1 MARLV
6 LGAVG
11 AVAGFMAGGP
21 SGAAWGWTI
30 GGMVGGLVDPQVI
43 EQQGPRMSDTKM
55 QFSSWGTMIPIVYGS
70 MRMAGNVIDA
80 SDIRET
86 STTTS
91 EGGKGGPEVET
102 TTYSYDVDLAIG
114 LCEGEII
121 GIRKIWAYGN
131 LIYNAG
137 DDADLQTLIASQENQ
152 KAFKVYTGSETQMP
166 DSTLEAVHGAG
177 NVPAYRGLA
186 YVVFENFQLSDYGN
200 RVPNFEFE
208 VVRHGAYRGQESF
221 IGTISTPTQY
231 GVGIGTV
238 AFSKSEILAHV
249 PQWDANYATSLVK
262 IYRVSQLVPVLVG
275 TYNVENQTHLVQLGQ
290 SDQSCLVHK
299 DGPSGRRILFYYG
312 SATGYKQFVLPITST
327 SVIFCKYGDSFYIAP
342 SAAATIYRY
351 RVKDGALVATNST
364 ALPTNAYCITR
375 NANSLYAIC
384 YGGTGQRDI
393 YRFDPNTLELLE
405 IFQTPNLSSNT
416 REIFGDGSSDLYLLG
431 SATSLY
437 KRVGSGWELW
447 MNFASNPAAV
457 PGYVGSTLVRAG
469 FADGSLFRAQNV
481 TANRVTKTYIG
492 QVFRLL
498 SPGAST
504 PVGDIVSDVCARSGL
519 SAIDVAALTDL
530 VHGYALTRP
539 ATGRQNI
546 EPLQQAFFFDAVESD
561 NVLKFVKRGA
571 GPAVTIPFD
580 DLAAVEYG
588 GSPPNPIDV
597 QRVQDV
603 ELPQRVTINF
613 PNKDSD
619 YQVGSESARR
629 MVTPSNQQLTLELAI
644 AMDADK
650 AAQIADVLMYQAHMA
665 RTKFGF
671 STTRKYAA
679 VEPTDVITVD
689 GKTAQYLVRIVSK
702 NEVGGLIRFEAENE
716 GAATYTS
723 TAVGSS
729 DIPPQEQITV
739 PGPTRLELLDIP
751 ILRDVDDDA
760 GLYAAMGSLSDGW
773 RGASLFRSPDD
784 MAYVALDTALNTV
797 ALGGCDTVLGNWAG
811 ANFFDETNTL
821 TVTLTSGELVSRSRA
836 EILNFENAML
846 VGAEIIQFRDA
857 VLIGEKQYRLSGLL
871 RGRRGTE
878 QHIGTHQA
886 GERVVLLSMAG
897 TLRPNEGP
905 SAIGAQRYYKP
916 VSIRNTLAQT
926 VATSYA
932 NQAVG
937 LKPYAPVRLRGG
949 KQVNG
954 DFLLQWT
961 RRTRIDGGWRNSV
974 NVPLGEALEQYEV
987 DIMSGTT
994 VKRTLTSST
1003 PNVTY
1008 TAAQQTTDFGA
1019 VQTTLSIRVYQISAV
1034 VGRGFQASKTY

>member
-11 AVAGFMAGGP
+11 AGLGFMAGGP
-21 SGAAWGWTI
+21 AGAAWGWSI

-80 SDIRET
+80 SEIRET
-86 STTTS
+86 STTSS

-102 TTYSYDVDLAIG
+102 TTYSYDVDLAVG
-114 LCEGEII
+114 LCEGEIF

-131 LIYNAG
+131 LIYNVG
-137 DDADLQTLIASQENQ
+137 EDADIQTLIASQENQ
-152 KAFKVYTGSETQMP
+152 KSFRVYTGSETQMP
-166 DSTLEAVHGAG
+166 DPTLEAIHGAG
-177 NVPAYRGLA
+177 NVPAHRGLA
-186 YVVFENFQLSDYGN
+186 YVVFENFQLADYGN

-208 VVRHGAYRGQESF
+208 VVKSGTDSNVAKRVPAPFTTVDNLDWCSEEG
-221 IGTISTPTQY
+221 GTI
-231 GVGIGTV
+231 GVCYYLN
-238 AFSKSEILAHV
+238 KS
-249 PQWDANYATSLVK
+249 SS
-262 IYRVSQLVPVLVG
+262 RVG
-275 TYNVENQTHLVQLGQ
+275 TLNTFPEGERHLFDHDLRYLGAQ
-290 SDQSCLVHK
+290 RIVYPAK
-299 DGPSGRRILFYYG
+299 PSGLTVSNSGHLHGVDSSGNAVYRIYDSGYTPNNGLYIGNVRVALANEIGGCDVKNGSVYVFHPDGGYRIFREGKLQSTIPPTPGISFGISLGFSHNPISIEPSLQYLWHAAIG
-312 SATGYKQFVLPITST
+312 SAK
-327 SVIFCKYGDSFYIAP
+327 C
-342 SAAATIYRY
+342 YRIM
-351 RVKDGALVATNST
+351 
-364 ALPTNAYCITR
+364 P
-375 NANSLYAIC
+375 
-384 YGGTGQRDI
+384 
-393 YRFDPNTLELLE
+393 
-405 IFQTPNLSSNT
+405 
-416 REIFGDGSSDLYLLG
+416 
-431 SATSLY
+431 
-437 KRVGSGWELW
+437 
-447 MNFASNPAAV
+447 
-457 PGYVGSTLVRAG
+457 
-469 FADGSLFRAQNV
+469 DGSLS
-481 TANRVTKTYIG
+481 
-492 QVFRLL
+492 QVYAATT
-498 SPGAST
+498 PGASGGGSACAINGVCYVFGNSYT
-504 PVGDIVSDVCARSGL
+504 PKNTSAIYSRIAQIGGSMLQLSSIVSDICSRSSL
-519 SAIDVAALTDL
+519 SAIDVTQLSDQ

-546 EPLQQAFFFDAVESD
+546 EPLQRAFFFDAVESD
-561 NVLKFVKRGA
+561 NVLKFVKRGGA
-571 GPAVTIPFD
+571 TKLSIPFD
-580 DLAAVEYG
+580 DLSAVENG
-588 GSPPNPIDV
+588 VQHPDPIDV
-597 QRVQDV
+597 RRVQDV
-603 ELPQRVTINF
+603 ELPQRVTVNF

-619 YQVGSESARR
+619 YQVGSESAQR
-629 MVTPSNQQLTLELAI
+629 MVTPSSQQLTLELAI
-644 AMDADK
+644 AMDANK

-702 NEVGGLIRFEAENE
+702 NEAGGLIRFEAENE

-723 TAVGSS
+723 NATGSS

-751 ILRDVDDDA
+751 ILRDVDDNA
-760 GLYAAMGSLSDGW
+760 GLYAAMGALSNGW
-773 RGASLFRSPDD
+773 RGATLFRSPDD
-784 MAYVALDTALNTV
+784 MAYAALDTVLNT
-797 ALGGCDTVLGNWAG
+797 ATLGSCNTVLGNWTG
-811 ANFFDETNTL
+811 ANFFDETNML

-846 VGAEIIQFRDA
+846 VGSEIIQFRDA
-857 VLIGEKQYRLSGLL
+857 ALIGEKQYRLSGLL

-974 NVPLGEALEQYEV
+974 NVPLGEASEQYEV

-1003 PNVTY
+1003 PSVTY
-1008 TAAQQTTDFGA
+1008 TAAQQSADFGA